1 MIERL
6 PSIKVFLGLAILLMA
21 LAFPLV
27 ITQPSQVNFAILILM
42 AAQLGVSWNILGG
55 YAGQVSLGHA
65 VFYGIGAYSSSVLAA
80 KFGLSPW
87 FGMLA
92 GGVIASL
99 FSLLVGWPCFRLKG
113 HYFAMATIA
122 LAAIVEIL
130 VTNWDFLEGAI
141 GISLPM
147 TDTGW
152 GTMVFTRSKTPY
164 FYIALG
170 LLLLSLLVSWL
181 IQRSYLG
188 YYFRAIKEDPD
199 AARSLGVSLSRYKLI
214 AIAASAFLTAMGGT
228 LYAQKELF
236 IDPGSVLVG
245 SLSIKIA
252 LIAILGGVG
261 TLFGPVMGAV
271 VLISI
276 EEFTRQ
282 WFGSTGMGTDMIIY
296 GGIIV
301 VIAVFSPGGIAAILS
316 EREKAWL
323 MRRRRVVFSPPGE
336 GI

>member
-1 MIERL
+1 MDRL
-6 PSIKVFLGLAILLMA
+6 TLAKWILGLAA
-21 LAFPLV
+21 LIIALGFPLIV
-27 ITQPSQVNFAILILM
+27 TQPTMVNFAILILM
-42 AAQLGVSWNILGG
+42 AAQLGVAWNILGG

-65 VFYGIGAYSSSVLAA
+65 VFYGIGAYTSSVLAA

-87 FGMLA
+87 LGILA
-92 GGVIASL
+92 GGVIASV
-99 FSLLVGWPCFRLKG
+99 FALLIGWPCFRLKG
-113 HYFAMATIA
+113 HYFAMATLAI
-122 LAAIVEIL
+122 AAIVEIL

-141 GISLPM
+141 GIYLPM
-147 TDTGW
+147 TSSGW
-152 GTMVFTRSKTPY
+152 GVMVFVHSKTPY
-164 FYIALG
+164 FYIALT
-170 LLLLSLLVSWL
+170 LLLLSLLVSWIL
-181 IQRSYLG
+181 QKSYIG

-199 AARSLGVSLSRYKLI
+199 AARSLGINLARYKLVAI
-214 AIAASAFLTAMGGT
+214 AISAFLTAMGGT

-261 TLFGPVMGAV
+261 TLFGPVFGAL
-271 VLISI
+271 VLIAI

-282 WFGSTGMGTDMIIY
+282 IFGSTGMGTDMIIY

-301 VIAVFSPGGIAAILS
+301 VIAMFSPGGIAGLVAEQ
-316 EREKAWL
+316 ERAWRA
-323 MRRRRVVFSPPGE
+323 RRKPAYTPPGD

>member
-1 MIERL
+1 MDRL
-6 PSIKVFLGLAILLMA
+6 TLLKSVTGGLILLA
-21 LAFPLV
+21 AVAFPLV
-27 ITQPSQVNFAILILM
+27 VTQPSQVNFAILVLM
-42 AAQLGVSWNILGG
+42 AAQLGVAWNILGG

-65 VFYGIGAYSSSVLAA
+65 VFYGIGAYTSSVLAA

-87 FGMLA
+87 LGMLA

-113 HYFAMATIA
+113 HYFAMATLAI
-122 LAAIVEIL
+122 AAIVEIL
-130 VTNWDFLEGAI
+130 VTNWDYVEGAI

-147 TDTGW
+147 TNSGW
-152 GTMVFTRSKTPY
+152 DVMVFTRSKTPY

-170 LLLLSLLVSWL
+170 LLLFSLTASWL
-181 IQRSYLG
+181 LQRSYIG

-199 AARSLGVSLSRYKLI
+199 AARSLGVSLSRYKLV
-214 AIAASAFLTAMGGT
+214 AIAVSAFLTAMGGT

-236 IDPGSVLVG
+236 IDPGSVLEG

-271 VLISI
+271 VLIAI

-282 WFGSTGMGTDMIIY
+282 LFGSTGMGTDMIIY
-296 GGIIV
+296 GTIIV
-301 VIAVFSPGGIAAILS
+301 VIAMFSPGGIAALIGEQ
-316 EREKAWL
+316 ERAWRT
-323 MRRRRVVFSPPGE
+323 RRRKIVYSPPGD

>member
-1 MIERL
+1 MMDRL
-6 PSIKVFLGLAILLMA
+6 NLVKRILGLVVLAIVLG
-21 LAFPLV
+21 FPLIV
-27 ITQPSQVNFAILILM
+27 TQPTMVNFAILILM
-42 AAQLGVSWNILGG
+42 AAQLGVAWNILGG

-65 VFYGIGAYSSSVLAA
+65 VFYGIGAYTSSVLAA

-87 FGMLA
+87 LGMLA
-92 GGVIASL
+92 GGAIAGIFAVL
-99 FSLLVGWPCFRLKG
+99 IGWPCFRLKG
-113 HYFAMATIA
+113 HYFAMATLAI
-122 LAAIVEIL
+122 AAIVEVL
-130 VTNWDFLEGAI
+130 VTNWDYVEGAI
-141 GISLPM
+141 GIYLPM
-147 TDTGW
+147 TSSGW
-152 GTMVFTRSKTPY
+152 GVMVFTRSKTPY

-170 LLLLSLLVSWL
+170 LLLFSLLVSRIL
-181 IQRSYLG
+181 QKSYIG

-199 AARSLGVSLSRYKLI
+199 AARSLGINLARYKLV

-261 TLFGPVMGAV
+261 TLFGPVVGAL
-271 VLISI
+271 VLIAI

-282 WFGSTGMGTDMIIY
+282 IFGSTGMGTDMIIY

-301 VIAVFSPGGIAAILS
+301 IIAMFSPGGIAGLLA
-316 EREKAWL
+316 ERERAWRA
-323 MRRRRVVFSPPGE
+323 RRKPVYTPPGD